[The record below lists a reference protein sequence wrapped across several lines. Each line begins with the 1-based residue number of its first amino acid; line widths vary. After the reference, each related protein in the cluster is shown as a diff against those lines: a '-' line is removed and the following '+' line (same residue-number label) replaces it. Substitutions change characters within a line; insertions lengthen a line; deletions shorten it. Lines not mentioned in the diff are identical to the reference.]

1 MELSNI
7 RVKIIRATTYGAAL
21 AVAFITGITVTAD
34 LYLPLK
40 GWLKLTFSHHW
51 VGKGILAG
59 VVFAAVTIIFLLM
72 PVPVDELKIKMLAR
86 GARNLALVSLAG
98 TLVII
103 AFFIY
108 EAFLKH

>member
-7 RVKIIRATTYGAAL
+7 RFKIIRATTYGAAL
-21 AVAFITGITVTAD
+21 AIAFVTGITVTAD

-40 GWLKLTFSHHW
+40 NWLKLMFSHHW
-51 VGKGILAG
+51 IGKGILAG
-59 VVFAAVTIIFLLM
+59 AVFAAVTILFSFI
-72 PVPVDELKIKMLAR
+72 PVPLNELKAKILAR
-86 GARNLALVSLAG
+86 SARNLALVSLAG
-98 TLVII
+98 TLIII